1 MEWMKGGLKGY
12 IYYGCGERERH
23 VAGCCVMLSKSRA
36 WEIQN
41 ERTSMLCLLSERGP
55 VFMAAIEGCGPTRG
69 RNEII
74 IIHTLLFLTLA
85 PLQFSWFSCVLL
97 RWMALAQC
105 NKMRICCYRRT
116 CFPFSSLSL
125 VHPHISHHLVGCV
138 SYYIRV

>member
-41 ERTSMLCLLSERGP
+41 ERTSMLCLASERGP
-55 VFMAAIEGCGPTRG
+55 VFMAAIEGCGPTRR

-85 PLQFSWFSCVLL
+85 PLRFSWFSCVLL
-97 RWMALAQC
+97 RWMALA
-105 NKMRICCYRRT
+105 RRL
-116 CFPFSSLSL
+116 PVLS
-125 VHPHISHHLVGCV
+125 
-138 SYYIRV
+138 